1 MRLGCS
7 TCVVVVVFLAR
18 SWWHLH
24 KEPLD
29 NKCEMFHFA
38 AISECNFHHER
49 QTSPS
54 WHPPAEDGGCQAHC
68 GSAVHSHVEPPAV
81 SLSHRQLF
89 CYFSP
94 NQTRINI
101 SINNHRVEKEKHQ
114 LVSCWRIFFLKKIQS
129 VPNTSS
135 LHRNVITFL
144 KKWICLCQA
153 SPVLFRTRMNICELS
168 LNTAVHKTW
177 EPFADYKSYRNGV
190 KKHIIFDTFR

>member
-18 SWWHLH
+18 SWWHLQ

-29 NKCEMFHFA
+29 NKREMFHFA

-94 NQTRINI
+94 EQTRINI

-114 LVSCWRIFFLKKIQS
+114 LVSCWRTFFFFL
-129 VPNTSS
+129 NTE
-135 LHRNVITFL
+135 RAEYIVITSECYYFFKENGSAYVRHHL
-144 KKWICLCQA
+144 CYLEAGWIYVSFHWIQPFIRPENL
-153 SPVLFRTRMNICELS
+153 LLIINHTEMEWKNI
-168 LNTAVHKTW
+168 
-177 EPFADYKSYRNGV
+177 
-190 KKHIIFDTFR
+190 

>member
-1 MRLGCS
+1 MNTQRGFINNTEQVDEMRLGCS

-18 SWWHLH
+18 SWWHLQ

-29 NKCEMFHFA
+29 NKREMFHFA

-94 NQTRINI
+94 EQTRINI

-114 LVSCWRIFFLKKIQS
+114 LVSCWRTFFFFKIQS

-144 KKWICLCQA
+144 KKMDLLMSGITC
-153 SPVLFRTRMNICELS
+153 VI
-168 LNTAVHKTW
+168 
-177 EPFADYKSYRNGV
+177 
-190 KKHIIFDTFR
+190 